1 VKELFLRCC
10 ISNSSRLNML

>member
-10 ISNSSRLNML
+10 ISNSSGLNVL